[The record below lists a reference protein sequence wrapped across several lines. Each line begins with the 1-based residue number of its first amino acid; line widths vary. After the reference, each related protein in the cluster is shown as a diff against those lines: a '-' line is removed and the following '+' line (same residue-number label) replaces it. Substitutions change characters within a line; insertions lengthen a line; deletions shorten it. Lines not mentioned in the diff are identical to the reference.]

1 MSAHPCGKTHTVFIC
16 TEARSFI
23 NVPGDG
29 NMLYLG
35 TRIMVYLGTLIM
47 ALNVWKYIRFAHSMR
62 RSGDWNKEG
71 QLFSFPVLLLLFFL
85 IGYAAIALFGH
96 PDTVISLILFGGSL
110 FVYVMLYLFAHVTD
124 RIREHEELK
133 ARIHAAE
140 EANAAKSYFLSNMS
154 HDIRTPLN
162 AIIGYTT
169 LAKSAPPQALPEYL
183 AKIESAGEQM
193 LTLVNEVLEMSR
205 IENGKLELTPENTN
219 LSQIIQRSADLI
231 RTQMETKGIHFTTV
245 QSIQNH
251 WVICDGPRLSRI
263 LMNMLSNAYKFTDK
277 DGNVTLSLIQTGQAH
292 ETASYRLEVSD
303 TGIGMSES
311 FVSHVFVPFE
321 RERTSTVSKAQ
332 GTGLGMSITKS
343 IVDLMGGQITVNSAQ
358 GSGTTFTVT
367 LTFPLG
373 EEKSETPD
381 KDLDSTCDTDF
392 TGMKILLVE
401 DNPINRE
408 IALMLLTQHGFLVDT
423 AENGAEAVE
432 TIRTSPPDTYRAI
445 LMDIQMPV
453 MDGYAA
459 TRAIRALP
467 DPQRA
472 SVPIIALTAN
482 AFKEDRQAAME
493 AGMQAHIAKPLN
505 YDEIAETLRH
515 YR

>member
-1 MSAHPCGKTHTVFIC
+1 
-16 TEARSFI
+16 
-23 NVPGDG
+23 
-29 NMLYLG
+29 
-35 TRIMVYLGTLIM
+35 
-47 ALNVWKYIRFAHSMR
+47 
-62 RSGDWNKEG
+62 
-71 QLFSFPVLLLLFFL
+71 
-85 IGYAAIALFGH
+85 
-96 PDTVISLILFGGSL
+96 
-110 FVYVMLYLFAHVTD
+110 
-124 RIREHEELK
+124 
-133 ARIHAAE
+133 
-140 EANAAKSYFLSNMS
+140 
-154 HDIRTPLN
+154 
-162 AIIGYTT
+162 
-169 LAKSAPPQALPEYL
+169 
-183 AKIESAGEQM
+183 
-193 LTLVNEVLEMSR
+193 
-205 IENGKLELTPENTN
+205 
-219 LSQIIQRSADLI
+219 
-231 RTQMETKGIHFTTV
+231 
-245 QSIQNH
+245 
-251 WVICDGPRLSRI
+251 
-263 LMNMLSNAYKFTDK
+263 MN
-277 DGNVTLSLIQTGQAH
+277 
-292 ETASYRLEVSD
+292 
-303 TGIGMSES
+303 ES

-343 IVDLMGGQITVNSAQ
+343 IVDLMGGQIMVNSVQ

-432 TIRTSPPDTYRAI
+432 TIRTSPPDTYRVI